1 MDKALAYTHRILFIL
16 QIIICAGPLELELL
30 RLSPLNGFLEGLE
43 NINLTRHSEN
53 YDYDGPDSL
62 K

>member
-43 NINLTRHSEN
+43 NINLLFMTRDSEN
-53 YDYDGPDSL
+53 YDLFMLP
-62 K
+62 